1 MQLLLEWNQKMNL
14 TAITI
19 EEEIWEKHFYDSIVP
34 FENLSHKTLCDVG
47 SGAGFPG
54 IPLKIVFPDMELTIV
69 EPLQKRCRFLET
81 VKEALDLKGVN
92 IYPERA
98 EDFVKEHRESYD
110 VVSARAVARLSI
122 LLELCAP
129 LVKMKGHFIA
139 LKGKQGHEELLE
151 ASILRK
157 LQNRN
162 LPLSL
167 ESMEEN
173 IFDIAG
179 VRVIGSFLEDIYDL
193 ANYFLKQ
200 DDVHLIETKDY
211 IQHPKPN
218 GYRSLHLIVE
228 IPIFLA
234 NEKKWVKVEV
244 QFRTIAMNFW
254 ASLEHKLRYKKEL
267 SQERLAEI
275 DSELL
280 ECAKLCATLDQKMQ
294 NIKGSKLAREL

>member
-1 MQLLLEWNQKMNL
+1 MEVETKFKVLNEQFSLYYDRNP
-14 TAITI
+14 I
-19 EEEIWEKHFYDSIVP
+19 ESI
-34 FENLSHKTLCDVG
+34 STRIK
-47 SGAGFPG
+47 S
-54 IPLKIVFPDMELTIV
+54 
-69 EPLQKRCRFLET
+69 
-81 VKEALDLKGVN
+81 
-92 IYPERA
+92 
-98 EDFVKEHRESYD
+98 
-110 VVSARAVARLSI
+110 
-122 LLELCAP
+122 
-129 LVKMKGHFIA
+129 
-139 LKGKQGHEELLE
+139 E

-294 NIKGSKLAREL
+294 NIKGSKLAQEL